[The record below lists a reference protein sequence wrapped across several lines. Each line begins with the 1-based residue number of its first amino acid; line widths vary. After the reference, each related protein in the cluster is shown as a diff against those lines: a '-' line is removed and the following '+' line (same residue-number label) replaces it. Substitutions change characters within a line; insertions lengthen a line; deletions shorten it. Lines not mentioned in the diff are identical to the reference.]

1 MTDNTVNFVV
11 ILSRSEKLVS
21 YKVHYIPQ
29 LVSRKWDAF
38 DQCEG
43 VIMYFNKSII
53 AVAIDISSLAMGST
67 LSYVRACVCC
77 ISFQYLYRKL

>member
-1 MTDNTVNFVV
+1 V

-38 DQCEG
+38 DQREG
-43 VIMYFNKSII
+43 VIMYFNKSVI
-53 AVAIDISSLAMGST
+53 AVAIDISSLAMDST

-77 ISFQYLYRKL
+77 ISFQYLDKKL